1 MDVEHAERRL
11 LAATSLAAVEAVGLC
26 LLVFARNGT
35 RTSLLAL
42 SLLAKLPF
50 CWLAL
55 RHHAGGYLALLL
67 WEGAGVVVALLAPDV
82 DVFVRL
88 AVVLVAA
95 TVFGLLVSTS
105 PLFPAPDLPEP
116 DR

>member
-11 LAATSLAAVEAVGLC
+11 RAATSLAAVEAVALC
-26 LLVFARNGT
+26 ALVFARNGT

-50 CWLAL
+50 CWLAR
-55 RHHAGGYLALLL
+55 RHHPGGYLALLL
-67 WEGAGVVVALLAPDV
+67 WEGAGVVIGLIAGRA
-82 DVFVRL
+82 DVFVRAAL
-88 AVVLVAA
+88 VVVSG
-95 TVFGLLVSTS
+95 TVLGLLVSTS